1 MSADRG
7 GWQVPGRRLGFE
19 ERQEIEWMHGRGL
32 GVREIARV
40 IGRSPSTICREL
52 ARNTSPSPRRY
63 RAFPAHIQARARARR
78 DKPRKLV
85 TGAPVRAKVAELL
98 REDYSPAQVAGRL
111 RLEHPDDKT

>member
-40 IGRSPSTICREL
+40 IGRSPSTVCREL

-63 RAFPAHIQARARARR
+63 RAFPAHIMARQRA
-78 DKPRKLV
+78 
-85 TGAPVRAKVAELL
+85 AELRSSRPRRSERVVCPL
-98 REDYSPAQVAGRL
+98 GRL
-111 RLEHPDDKT
+111 HAVLASLGRPGQQA